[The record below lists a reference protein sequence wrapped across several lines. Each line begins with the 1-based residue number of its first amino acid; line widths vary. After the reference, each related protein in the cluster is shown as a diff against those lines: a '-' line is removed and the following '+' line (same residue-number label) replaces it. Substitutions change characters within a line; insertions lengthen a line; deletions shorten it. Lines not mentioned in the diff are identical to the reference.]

1 MNPTSS
7 LSSMPTFHPLPADYP
22 ESFIVTKGIQ
32 GLDSGL
38 WIDMIHRRSADVPGA
53 IIKKIE
59 HYKCTDGFEQEY
71 LAAHIDHPLCMNDD
85 RQVVL
90 FVERTARFDFST
102 ILGLSCLPFT
112 SPVPAS
118 DTISISSPSVKDP
131 IAFIDKEHQN
141 HILISTIDFSQVDAR
156 PTDKDLSDVLEI
168 AAARRPSFDIK
179 HQGHWLA
186 RLACD
191 ALYDL
196 FGGQQTSEN
205 VHKHGYFG
213 ALKLPQGDRWNELK
227 SAFMCQ
233 RNGEKLVSLHVYDRI
248 GTLG

>member
-1 MNPTSS
+1 M
-7 LSSMPTFHPLPADYP
+7 
-22 ESFIVTKGIQ
+22 
-32 GLDSGL
+32 
-38 WIDMIHRRSADVPGA
+38 
-53 IIKKIE
+53 
-59 HYKCTDGFEQEY
+59 
-71 LAAHIDHPLCMNDD
+71 
-85 RQVVL
+85 
-90 FVERTARFDFST
+90 
-102 ILGLSCLPFT
+102 
-112 SPVPAS
+112 
-118 DTISISSPSVKDP
+118 
-131 IAFIDKEHQN
+131 
-141 HILISTIDFSQVDAR
+141 DAR